1 MPSCF
6 YREIALTQT
15 LQSTSYNE
23 IPYESFP
30 FQQTHPDRLATI
42 AKLFGLQSPDV
53 ETCKVLEI
61 GCASGNNLIPMAEY
75 LPKAN
80 FLGIDLSAN
89 QIDEGNKLLKNL
101 GLPNIELRC
110 QNILDFN
117 EETKFDF
124 IIVHGIYSWVP
135 APVQEKILTI
145 SKKNLSPDGVAYISY
160 NVLPGWHMRGMIRD
174 MMLYH
179 SGKFPDNESKIK
191 QAKGLLEFLS
201 KSVQGDKNPYGL
213 FLKSEL
219 EILKKQNDGYF
230 FHEFLEENN
239 FPVYF
244 HEFSSATNRHGLKY
258 LGDTDVRTMST
269 RDLTPEAQQL
279 LTKTPSMIE
288 TEQYMDFLR
297 NRMFRTSLIV
307 HDNKNPVYNLN
318 SAAIVNFNVTSTLT
332 PAEPNMDLHST
343 KPGQFTAHDGTT
355 IGTTEPLMKAALLCL
370 YESSPNSMTVGEI
383 IEGAC
388 KKLGSKPPVAA
399 DEIAKVTAQIGQT
412 FITAYTS
419 LPVGSLELT
428 TRPIKRS
435 LLISSKPR
443 AFKLA
448 QIQAGMIGMV
458 TNPRHQMIRLGDFVK
473 VLLPML
479 DGKTT
484 IAEINK
490 NFKDLVNTNKI
501 VVKDSGIQTDGTR
514 VGEIIQQQ
522 VENALNTLAKN
533 GMLVD

>member
-1 MPSCF
+1 MN
-6 YREIALTQT
+6 QT
-15 LQSTSYNE
+15 SKSTSYNE

-30 FQQTHPDRLATI
+30 FEQTHPDRLATI
-42 AKLFGLQSPDV
+42 ARLFGLQYPNV

-75 LPKAN
+75 LPKAS

-89 QIDEGNKLLKNL
+89 QIAEGNKLLKIL
-101 GLPNIELRC
+101 ELPNIELRC
-110 QNILDFN
+110 QDILDFN

-135 APVQEKILTI
+135 AAVQEKILEI

-160 NVLPGWHMRGMIRD
+160 NVMPGWHMRGMIRD

-179 SGKFPDNESKIK
+179 SAKFPDNASKIS

-201 KSVQGDKNPYGL
+201 KSVQVDKNPFGI
-213 FLKSEL
+213 FLQSEL

-244 HEFSSATNRHGLKY
+244 HEFNARANRNGLKY

-297 NRMFRTSLIV
+297 NRMFRTSLVV
-307 HDNKNPVYNLN
+307 HDNKNPIYTLK
-318 SAAIVNFNVTSTLT
+318 SADIVKFHVISRLT
-332 PAEPNMDLHST
+332 PVEQNMDLHST
-343 KPGQFTAHDGTT
+343 NPGQFLAHDGTT
-355 IGTTEPLMKAALLCL
+355 ICTRDPIIKAGLICL
-370 YESSPNSMTVGEI
+370 HESIPNSMTTEEI

-388 KKLGSKPPVAA
+388 KKLGFKPPAGA
-399 DEIAKVTAQIGQT
+399 EEIANVTAKIGQT
-412 FITAYTS
+412 LITAFTS
-419 LPVGSLELT
+419 LPVGSVELT
-428 TRPIKRS
+428 TRPINKAS
-435 LLISSKPR
+435 TGSSKPR
-443 AFKLA
+443 TLKLA
-448 QIQAGMIGMV
+448 QIQAGMIGAV
-458 TNPRHQMIRLGDFVK
+458 TNPRNQMIRLGDFEK
-473 VLLPML
+473 HLFPML
-479 DGKTT
+479 DGKTPVT
-484 IAEINK
+484 EIIN
-490 NFKDLVNTNKI
+490 NFKKLVDTNVV
-501 VVKDSGIQTDGTR
+501 VVKDNNCAIVDPSKVADLIQL
-514 VGEIIQQQ
+514 Q
-522 VENALNTLAKN
+522 VENTLKVIAKN
-533 GMLVD
+533 GMLVG

>member
-1 MPSCF
+1 MS
-6 YREIALTQT
+6 QT
-15 LQSTSYNE
+15 SKTTSYND

-42 AKLFGLQSPDV
+42 ARLFGLKSPNV

-61 GCASGNNLIPMAEY
+61 GCASGNNLLPMAEY
-75 LPKAN
+75 LPNAS
-80 FLGIDLSAN
+80 FLGIDLSIN
-89 QIDEGNKLLKNL
+89 QIAEGNKLLKTL
-101 GLPNIELRC
+101 ALPNIELRC
-110 QNILDFN
+110 QDVLDFN

-135 APVQEKILTI
+135 APVQEKILAI

-179 SGKFPDNESKIK
+179 SSKFPDNVSKIS

-201 KSVQGDKNPYGL
+201 KSVLGDKNPYGI
-213 FLKSEL
+213 FLQSEL

-244 HEFSSATNRHGLKY
+244 HEFSAAVNRNGLKY
-258 LGDTDVRTMST
+258 LGDSDVRTMST

-279 LTKTPSMIE
+279 LTTTPSMIE

-307 HDNKNPVYNLN
+307 HDDKKPVYNLN
-318 SAAIVNFNVTSTLT
+318 AADIVKFHVTSNLT
-332 PAEPNMDLHST
+332 PAEQNMDLHSSN
-343 KPGQFTAHDGTT
+343 PGQFIAHDGTT
-355 IGTTEPLMKAALLCL
+355 IGTSEPLMKAVLVYL
-370 YESSPNSMTVGEI
+370 YESSPNSMTAGEI
-383 IEGAC
+383 IAGAC
-388 KKLGSKPPVAA
+388 KKLGLNPPLAA
-399 DEIAKVTAQIGQT
+399 EEIAKVTAQIGQT
-412 FITAYTS
+412 LITAYTS

-435 LLISSKPR
+435 CFVSSKPKTL
-443 AFKLA
+443 KLA
-448 QIQAGMIGMV
+448 QIQAVTMGAV
-458 TNPRHQMIRLGDFVK
+458 TNPRHQMIKLGDFEK
-473 VLLPML
+473 HLFPML
-479 DGKTT
+479 DGKTDVS
-484 IAEINK
+484 EIISA
-490 NFKDLVNTNKI
+490 FKDMVNTNKI
-501 VVKDSGIQTDGTR
+501 GMKEKGVQLDASR
-514 VGEIIQQQ
+514 AGEIITEQ
-522 VENALNTLAKN
+522 VNNTLKAFAKN
-533 GMLVD
+533 GMLVA